1 MARIRVIKDV
11 TGIYPQ
17 YQPPVGSI
25 HEARYIPSTRRP
37 GGDGN
42 GEFCIVRI
50 LDKDIVL
57 RRDEF
62 ELLEAEDGK

>member
-1 MARIRVIKDV
+1 MAKILV
-11 TGIYPQ
+11 TKEVGGIFQ
-17 YQPPVGSI
+17 KYQPPIGSI
-25 HEARYIPSTRRP
+25 HEARYIPSARRP

-57 RRDEF
+57 RKDEF
-62 ELLEAEDGK
+62 ELLEV